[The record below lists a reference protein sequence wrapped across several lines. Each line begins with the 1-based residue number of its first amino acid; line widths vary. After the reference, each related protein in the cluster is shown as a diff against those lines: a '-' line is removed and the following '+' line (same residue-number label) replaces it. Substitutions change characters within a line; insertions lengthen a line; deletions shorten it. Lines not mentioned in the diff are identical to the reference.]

1 MSENKENKTENSTPN
16 VKNVKNIK
24 KYLPKLLKDVIGFD
38 KIKDVVKDSN
48 GKTVQVNAS
57 SSTFNY
63 PNSFY
68 TGYNDKGEAV
78 AILKQGTDCDKK
90 PFTYV
95 LCDDPNGKY
104 HFGIGAVGYDLIIRH
119 NIPEAVKDDYKECPA
134 VEIHNNG
141 RKQTPEVM
149 VRDFKGRLILKQNDK
164 GDYTT
169 YTYLRNTKVVTDYS
183 KTEFNTKL
191 NKESNGIK
199 EYHATQTVVHY
210 EFKATD
216 PYYCSNI
223 IPKYACET
231 ENGVLIKEY
240 FVEEDAVG
248 GFVHVI
254 DYKNNEEWWTER
266 DYHYKYPEQGCAH
279 PSHLYIEFGQKFKS
293 RDEYDLYRGKKIDDM
308 KVKEKAREM
317 MRAHPM
323 RMCGPMCGPWF
334 G

>member
-1 MSENKENKTENSTPN
+1 MNEKIENKTENNTP
-16 VKNVKNIK
+16 NVKNIK

-38 KIKDVVKDSN
+38 KINDVVKDSN

-78 AILKQGTDCDKK
+78 AVLKQGTDCEKK

-95 LCDDPNGKY
+95 LCDDPDNKY
-104 HFGIGAVGYDLIIRH
+104 HFGIGKVGYDLIIRP
-119 NIPEAVKDDYKECPA
+119 NIPEAVLSDFKEDPA
-134 VEIHNNG
+134 VEIHNND

-149 VRDFKGRLILKQNDK
+149 VRDFKGRLIFKQNDK

-216 PYYCSNI
+216 PYYCTNI

-317 MRAHPM
+317 MMAHPM
-323 RMCGPMCGPWF
+323 RMCGPMCGRGPFF